1 MTKKIGLVDVDG
13 HNFPNLA
20 LMKLSSW
27 HKAHGD
33 DVEWVFPFVQYDRI
47 YKSKI
52 FTFTKD
58 DETIYNAEQ
67 VIRGVLAT
75 TSKADYPKRWN
86 TGEHPITPFTRNT
99 NSLSSSTQ
107 EAAYANAVFAL

>member
-1 MTKKIGLVDVDG
+1 
-13 HNFPNLA
+13 LA

-33 DVEWVFPFVQYDRI
+33 NAEWVFPFAQYDRI

-58 DETIYNAEQ
+58 DETIYNAAE
-67 VIRGVLAT
+67 VIRGGLAT
-75 TSKADYPKRWN
+75 MSKVN
-86 TGEHPITPFTRNT
+86 CLMMLSNGEILTIRFIR
-99 NSLSSSTQ
+99 SISSASSSTPV
-107 EAAYANAVFAL
+107 AASVIVRSASSTTKRG